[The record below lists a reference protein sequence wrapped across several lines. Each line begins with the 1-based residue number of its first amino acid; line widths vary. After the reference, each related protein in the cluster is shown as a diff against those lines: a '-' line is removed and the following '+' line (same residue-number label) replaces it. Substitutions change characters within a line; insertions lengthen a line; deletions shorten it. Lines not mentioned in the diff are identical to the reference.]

1 MRRILALGSALCM
14 AGALVVQMGWPAPA
28 AAATTPSSSLPAD
41 AAHVDSLDDFFSPST
56 VDIARGG
63 AVSWDFTGE
72 NHHSATD
79 GTGLGLYDSG
89 VVAGGAP
96 STWFTF
102 PAAGTYPFVCILH
115 AQMVG
120 RVHVPV
126 RAAPARGDLRRRFTV
141 TWAVAAS
148 ADSDVYDVQIRR
160 PDGGWKGWRIGVSG
174 QSHAFVQDAGV
185 GSYRF
190 RARMRDPATGAA
202 ADWSLPTEIRVTR

>member
-1 MRRILALGSALCM
+1 MRRILALGSAVCM
-14 AGALVVQMGWPAPA
+14 AGMLVVQMGGSGA
-28 AAATTPSSSLPAD
+28 AAATATSAPSD
-41 AAHVDSLDDFFSPST
+41 AVHVDSLDDFFTPST

-63 AVSWDFTGE
+63 SVSWDFTGE

-89 VVAGGAP
+89 VVPGGAP
-96 STWFTF
+96 SISFAF

-141 TWAVAAS
+141 TWAAAAP
-148 ADSDVYDVQIRR
+148 ADGDVYDVQIRP
-160 PDGGWKGWRIGVSG
+160 PDGGWKGWRIGVSAL
-174 QSHAFVQDAGV
+174 SHAFVQDAGS

-190 RARMRDPATGAA
+190 RARMRDAATGKA